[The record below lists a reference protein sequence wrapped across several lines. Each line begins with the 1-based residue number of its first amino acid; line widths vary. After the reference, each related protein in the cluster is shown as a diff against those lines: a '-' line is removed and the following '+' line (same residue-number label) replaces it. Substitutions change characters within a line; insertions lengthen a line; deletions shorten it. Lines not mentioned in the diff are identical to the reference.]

1 MFRFAFRLVRLI
13 LVGAFGWMA
22 FVVVA
27 MRTKSPWML
36 GVVRHFNRS
45 AMNKVAVQ
53 YAGTPGAYASIIKH
67 RGRRSGT
74 VYETPI
80 VPFATADGYLVSL
93 PYGPDTDWVKN
104 VLAAGS
110 AELVTDGAT
119 HAVDQP
125 EVVDI
130 ATVTDEF
137 PPNEQRTHRW
147 FGVTS
152 CLRLRRVE
160 SADRPKEDTPAT
172 S

>member
-1 MFRFAFRLVRLI
+1 MFRFVTRLVRL
-13 LVGAFGWMA
+13 LVLGFAGWLA

-36 GVVRHFNRS
+36 GVIRQVNRS

-53 YAGTPGAYASIIKH
+53 FAGTPGAYASIIRH

-74 VYETPI
+74 AYETPI
-80 VPFATADGYLVSL
+80 VPVATADGFVVAL

-110 AELVTDGAT
+110 AELVTEGAT

-130 ATVTDEF
+130 DVVGDAF
-137 PPNEQRTHRW
+137 PPNEQRTHRL

-152 CLRLRRVE
+152 CLRLHRAE
-160 SADRPKEDTPAT
+160 SDDEAGVAPAT
-172 S
+172 